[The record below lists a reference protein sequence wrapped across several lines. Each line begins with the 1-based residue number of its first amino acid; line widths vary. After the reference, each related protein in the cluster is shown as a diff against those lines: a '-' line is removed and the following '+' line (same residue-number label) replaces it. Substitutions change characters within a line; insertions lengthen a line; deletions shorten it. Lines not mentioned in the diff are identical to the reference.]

1 MTNSAAVLAD
11 AAAYAAAVEEAS
23 RAAAAYYATG
33 ESTLDDDAYD
43 RLARGIAAYEAAHP
57 DEIHESSPT
66 GKVAGGAA
74 VGDVPHTVPM
84 LSLDNVFSAEQF
96 VSWTASLERRIGRPV
111 AAWSVEPKLDGL
123 AVAAR
128 YRAGRLE
135 RLITRGDGT
144 AGEDVSHAAAAVVG
158 LPERLYAPVTLEVRG
173 EILMTN
179 EQFEQGNAIRTEHG
193 GAPSPTRATELRAPC
208 APRTGPTGWRRRSS
222 RTGPCRSPVRGD
234 HQDPHRAAPQR
245 TPRVR
250 RGARRAHGRGH
261 GGGAGPGVHRGG
273 VQARVEEIAALRA
286 ALPFGIDGIV
296 IKADLAADQREAGSG
311 TRAPR
316 WAIAHKLPAVEKI
329 TRLLSVEW
337 NVGRTGIIAPRAV
350 LEPVEIDGSTVGYAT
365 LHNPADITR
374 RDLRLGD
381 QVMVYK
387 AGDIIPRIE
396 APVAHLRTG
405 DETPIAF
412 PESCPQCGSE
422 IDMSEQRWRCARG
435 RNCRLVASVSYAAG
449 RDQLDIEGLGATRV
463 VQLVD
468 AGLVTDFAD
477 LFTLERDQLLALD
490 RMGETSTDNL
500 LAAIE
505 TARSRPL
512 SRVFCALGVRGTGR
526 SMSRRIARYFA
537 TMDRI
542 VAADAE
548 SLQRVDGIGKEKA
561 AAVVEELAEL
571 APLIGK
577 LVRAGVTM
585 TEPGATPPPEPGTE
599 EQEGAGAGAELPL
612 AGMKVVVTGAMTGA
626 LEKLSRNQMNELI
639 ERAGGKSS
647 SSVSARTSLLVA
659 GEKAGSKRTKAE
671 GLGIRIADPEE
682 FAELLADFLTG
693 RAGRSR
699 RPGQPGG
706 PARPARPWGL
716 SRWRRPLWRWPPWQR
731 LWRRPRLGGTP
742 GRRRSCRPCRR
753 RRPGRP
759 CGPCRSRGWSGPLSG
774 ARPELTGSAFES
786 VRKWLSLTRYCI
798 VRAWPCLA
806 ISGPM
811 GAWTAVD
818 GRPGVR
824 GDAFS
829 VRRTATQP
837 CRPPAG
843 PPRQG
848 ARAARRRPRPVR

>member
-1 MTNSAAVLAD
+1 MVTMTNSAAVLAD
-11 AAAYAAAVEEAS
+11 AAAYAAAVEQAS
-23 RAAAAYYATG
+23 VAAAAYYATG
-33 ESTLDDDAYD
+33 ESALDDDAYD
-43 RLARGIAAYEAAHP
+43 RLARGIAAYEADHP
-57 DEIHESSPT
+57 EEVLAASPT

-96 VSWTASLERRIGRPV
+96 ATWTASLERRIGRSV
-111 AAWSVEPKLDGL
+111 TAWSVEPKLDGL

-128 YRAGRLE
+128 YRDGRFE

-144 AGEDVSHAAAAVVG
+144 AGEDVSHAAGAVVG
-158 LPERLYAPVTLEVRG
+158 LPERLAEPVTIEVRG

-179 EQFEQGNAIRTEHG
+179 AQFDQGNAIRTEHG
-193 GAPSPTRATELRAPC
+193 GAPFANPRNGAAGTLRAKDRAYRVETTFFAYGALPLPDSGELGETL
-208 APRTGPTGWRRRSS
+208 AEL
-222 RTGPCRSPVRGD
+222 
-234 HQDPHRAAPQR
+234 PHSE
-245 TPRVR
+245 VLSYV
-250 RGARRAHGRGH
+250 
-261 GGGAGPGVHRGG
+261 AGLGVHTAAGTDVAPVLAATVEE
-273 VQARVEEIAALRA
+273 VQARVDAIGSLRA

-316 WAIAHKLPAVEKI
+316 WAIAYKLPAVEKI

-350 LEPVEIDGSTVGYAT
+350 LEPVVIDGSTVGYAT

-396 APVAHLRTG
+396 APVVHLRTG
-405 DETPIAF
+405 DETPIDF
-412 PESCPQCGSE
+412 PENCPQCGSD
-422 IDMSEQRWRCARG
+422 IDTSEQRWRCTRG

-468 AGLVTDFAD
+468 AGLVADFAD
-477 LFTLERDQLLALD
+477 LFTLEREQLLALD

-505 TARSRPL
+505 TARNRPL

-542 VAADAE
+542 VAADVE
-548 SLQRVDGIGKEKA
+548 TLQRVDGIGKEKA
-561 AAVVEELAEL
+561 AAVVAELVEL
-571 APLIGK
+571 APLIDK
-577 LVRAGVTM
+577 LVAAGVSM

-599 EQEGAGAGAELPL
+599 EEAAAGAGAEAVGDAGTGSTLPL
-612 AGMKVVVTGAMTGA
+612 AGMIVVVTGAMSGA

-647 SSVSARTSLLVA
+647 SSVSKRTSLLVA
-659 GEKAGSKRTKAE
+659 GDKAGSKRTKAE
-671 GLGIRIADPEE
+671 DLGVRIAVPEE
-682 FAELLADFLTG
+682 FAELVGAFLA
-693 RAGRSR
+693 AG
-699 RPGQPGG
+699 
-706 PARPARPWGL
+706 
-716 SRWRRPLWRWPPWQR
+716 
-731 LWRRPRLGGTP
+731 
-742 GRRRSCRPCRR
+742 
-753 RRPGRP
+753 
-759 CGPCRSRGWSGPLSG
+759 
-774 ARPELTGSAFES
+774 E
-786 VRKWLSLTRYCI
+786 
-798 VRAWPCLA
+798 
-806 ISGPM
+806 
-811 GAWTAVD
+811 
-818 GRPGVR
+818 
-824 GDAFS
+824 DA
-829 VRRTATQP
+829 
-837 CRPPAG
+837 
-843 PPRQG
+843 
-848 ARAARRRPRPVR
+848 

>member
-23 RAAAAYYATG
+23 QAAAAYYATG

-43 RLARGIAAYEAAHP
+43 RLARGIAAYEADHP

-96 VSWTASLERRIGRPV
+96 ATWTASLERRIGRPV

-128 YRAGRLE
+128 YREGRLE
-135 RLITRGDGT
+135 RLITRGDGS
-144 AGEDVSHAAAAVVG
+144 AGEDVSHAAPAVTG
-158 LPERLYAPVTLEVRG
+158 LPERLAAPVTIEVRG

-179 EQFEQGNAIRTEHG
+179 EQFDQGNATRTEHG
-193 GAPSPTRATELRAPC
+193 GAPFANPRNGAAGTLRAKDRAYRVETTFFAYGALPLVGSGELAETLTELPHSELLAYVAGLGVHTAAATEVA
-208 APRTGPTGWRRRSS
+208 
-222 RTGPCRSPVRGD
+222 PVRV
-234 HQDPHRAAPQR
+234 
-245 TPRVR
+245 TTVEE
-250 RGARRAHGRGH
+250 
-261 GGGAGPGVHRGG
+261 
-273 VQARVEEIAALRA
+273 VQARVAEIAALRA
-286 ALPFGIDGIV
+286 ELPFGIDGIV

-311 TRAPR
+311 SRAPR

-405 DETPIAF
+405 EETPIEF
-412 PESCPQCGSE
+412 PASCPQCGSE
-422 IDMSEQRWRCARG
+422 IDTSEQRWRCTRG

-449 RDQLDIEGLGATRV
+449 RDQLDIEGLGTTRV

-477 LFTLERDQLLALD
+477 LFTLEREQLLALD

-500 LAAIE
+500 LAAIG

-537 TMDRI
+537 TMDHI

-561 AAVVEELAEL
+561 AAVVAELVEL
-571 APLIGK
+571 APLIEK

-599 EQEGAGAGAELPL
+599 EEDGDGPGAELPL

-659 GEKAGSKRTKAE
+659 GEKAGSKRAKAE
-671 GLGIRIADPEE
+671 ELGIRIAAPEE
-682 FAELLADFLTG
+682 FAELIAGFLTG
-693 RAGRSR
+693 ETGEVPEAGAAGEIVVVTGAVTGAETAAVAVLAVEGK
-699 RPGQPGG
+699 PAAAG
-706 PARPARPWGL
+706 PAAE
-716 SRWRRPLWRWPPWQR
+716 
-731 LWRRPRLGGTP
+731 
-742 GRRRSCRPCRR
+742 
-753 RRPGRP
+753 
-759 CGPCRSRGWSGPLSG
+759 
-774 ARPELTGSAFES
+774 AAD
-786 VRKWLSLTRYCI
+786 
-798 VRAWPCLA
+798 
-806 ISGPM
+806 
-811 GAWTAVD
+811 AVEA
-818 GRPGVR
+818 VEV
-824 GDAFS
+824 AEA
-829 VRRTATQP
+829 VEVEVVEA
-837 CRPPAG
+837 
-843 PPRQG
+843 
-848 ARAARRRPRPVR
+848 VKV

>member
-1 MTNSAAVLAD
+1 MVAMTNSAAVLAD

-23 RAAAAYYATG
+23 LAAAAYYATG
-33 ESTLDDDAYD
+33 ESALDDDAYD
-43 RLARGIAAYEAAHP
+43 RLARGIAAYEADHP
-57 DEIHESSPT
+57 EEVLAASPT

-96 VSWTASLERRIGRPV
+96 VTWTASLERRIGRPV
-111 AAWSVEPKLDGL
+111 TAWSVEPKLDGL

-128 YRAGRLE
+128 YRDGRFE

-144 AGEDVSHAAAAVVG
+144 AGEDVSHATGAVVG
-158 LPERLYAPVTLEVRG
+158 LPERLAAPVTIEVRG

-193 GAPSPTRATELRAPC
+193 GAPFANPRNGAAGTLRAKDRAYRVETTFFAYGALPLPDSGELAGTLAELPHSEVLAYVAGLGVHTAAGTGVAPLRATTVEE
-208 APRTGPTGWRRRSS
+208 
-222 RTGPCRSPVRGD
+222 
-234 HQDPHRAAPQR
+234 
-245 TPRVR
+245 
-250 RGARRAHGRGH
+250 
-261 GGGAGPGVHRGG
+261 
-273 VQARVEEIAALRA
+273 VQARVDGIGSLRA
-286 ALPFGIDGIV
+286 SLPFGIDGIV

-316 WAIAHKLPAVEKI
+316 WAIAYKLPAVEKI
-329 TRLLSVEW
+329 TRLLAVEW

-396 APVAHLRTG
+396 APVVHLRTG

-412 PESCPQCGSE
+412 PESCPQCGSD
-422 IDMSEQRWRCARG
+422 IDTSEQRWRCTRG

-449 RDQLDIEGLGATRV
+449 RDQLDIEGLGSTRV

-468 AGLVTDFAD
+468 AGLVADFAD
-477 LFTLERDQLLALD
+477 LFTLEREQLLALD

-505 TARSRPL
+505 TARTRPL

-548 SLQRVDGIGKEKA
+548 ALQRVDGIGKEKA
-561 AAVVEELAEL
+561 AAVVAELVEL
-571 APLIGK
+571 APLIDK
-577 LVRAGVTM
+577 LVAAGVTM
-585 TEPGATPPPEPGTE
+585 TEPGATPPPEPGTDE
-599 EQEGAGAGAELPL
+599 AAGTDAEAGGDAGAGSTLPL
-612 AGMKVVVTGAMTGA
+612 TGMTVVVTGAMSGA

-647 SSVSARTSLLVA
+647 SNVSKRTSLLVA
-659 GEKAGSKRTKAE
+659 GEKAGSKRAKAE
-671 GLGIRIADPEE
+671 DLGVRIAVPEE
-682 FAELLADFLTG
+682 FAELVGAFLA
-693 RAGRSR
+693 AGEK
-699 RPGQPGG
+699 G
-706 PARPARPWGL
+706 
-716 SRWRRPLWRWPPWQR
+716 
-731 LWRRPRLGGTP
+731 
-742 GRRRSCRPCRR
+742 
-753 RRPGRP
+753 
-759 CGPCRSRGWSGPLSG
+759 
-774 ARPELTGSAFES
+774 
-786 VRKWLSLTRYCI
+786 
-798 VRAWPCLA
+798 
-806 ISGPM
+806 
-811 GAWTAVD
+811 
-818 GRPGVR
+818 
-824 GDAFS
+824 
-829 VRRTATQP
+829 
-837 CRPPAG
+837 
-843 PPRQG
+843 
-848 ARAARRRPRPVR
+848 